1 MFAAMIRT
9 PIPRLLLLAFILL
22 VPLAAS
28 TQESGQALEK
38 SQLVIRSDER
48 DFAFRVELAK
58 SSEERRVGLMH
69 RKDLAPNAGM
79 LFDFGRTAPVSMWMR
94 NTYIP
99 LDMLFISEDGE
110 IINIAHDAVPHSEAI
125 LASDGPVRAVLEIP
139 AGTTRLLGIKA
150 GDRVLHPTLGN
161 RE

>member
-1 MFAAMIRT
+1 
-9 PIPRLLLLAFILL
+9 
-22 VPLAAS
+22 
-28 TQESGQALEK
+28 
-38 SQLVIRSDER
+38 
-48 DFAFRVELAK
+48 
-58 SSEERRVGLMH
+58 MH

-161 RE
+161 ME